1 MLLQGP
7 TSTWA
12 LIRSFDK
19 YLRSTRTPWTM
30 LPIRPSTHLP
40 SYPLFLL
47 FCPALTDTL
56 TSLFLVLQFLGM
68 QLCVQ
73 LPTLSHIL
81 TYLFSHPLI
90 YPSPFHPSTVHSS
103 VCHSYTHLSIHPS
116 SIPPSTYYPSIHPSI
131 IHPSSTHPSIHH
143 RPIIQSS
150 ICVFPIHASIH
161 PSIHLSISLFF
172 HSLARHPFILPSL
185 QQFTHHP
192 SIVRP
197 SLHQGATAAAPGLGK
212 QGLLSEMSES
222 GPIPRAKAFISHHLH
237 TLDAKGLWEGGS

>member
-1 MLLQGP
+1 MVQDDPDSVFPLKL
-7 TSTWA
+7 ST
-12 LIRSFDK
+12 I
-19 YLRSTRTPWTM
+19 
-30 LPIRPSTHLP
+30 
-40 SYPLFLL
+40 
-47 FCPALTDTL
+47 
-56 TSLFLVLQFLGM
+56 
-68 QLCVQ
+68 
-73 LPTLSHIL
+73 
-81 TYLFSHPLI
+81 HP
-90 YPSPFHPSTVHSS
+90 P
-103 VCHSYTHLSIHPS
+103 SIHPS
-116 SIPPSTYYPSIHPSI
+116 SIHHLSIHPYIHHPSI
-131 IHPSSTHPSIHH
+131 YPIIQSSICVFLIHPSSTHPSIRH

-185 QQFTHHP
+185 QHVTHHP

-197 SLHQGATAAAPGLGK
+197 SLPQGATAAAPGLGK